1 MIKVTTEISAVASNT
16 GIHLEWISVED
27 QLPEKRGRYLCWI
40 EGQTTD
46 QPNLQLL
53 QYSIHDDEEEGS
65 WITGSGTVTHW
76 MQQPPPPENG
86 SK

>member
-1 MIKVTTEISAVASNT
+1 MINGTAEIPAVASNT
-16 GIHLEWISVED
+16 GNYFEWIGVED
-27 QLPEKRGRYLCWI
+27 RLPDMRGQYLCWI

-53 QYSIHDDEEEGS
+53 QYSIHDDEEEGI

-76 MQQPPPPENG
+76 MPLPPPPEIG
-86 SK
+86 SN